1 MSDIP
6 SSVRAYLK
14 TVSAVSTAFGER
26 IFVLKV
32 PDGATYPFAVIRTVA
47 DSPNYTQDGEST
59 RNTIIQIDVYDDSI
73 SDAYINVD
81 KIRAALT
88 GYSGTMGS
96 HTVGAIF
103 VREGQDQWMSDAR
116 HFKVFNQY
124 VINWTVT

>member
-14 TVSAVSTAFGER
+14 TKSAVYTAFGDR

-32 PDGATYPFAVIRTVA
+32 PDGASYPFAVIRTVA
-47 DSPNYTQDGEST
+47 DSPFYTQDGEAT
-59 RNTIIQIDVYDDSI
+59 RNTIIQIDVFDDSI
-73 SDAYINVD
+73 ADAYTNVD
-81 KIRAALT
+81 KIRTALT

-96 HTVGAIF
+96 HTVGAVF
-103 VREGQDQWMSDAR
+103 VREGQDLWMADAR

-124 VINWTVT
+124 EINWTVT

>member
-6 SSVRAYLK
+6 SSIRTYLK

-32 PDGATYPFAVIRTVA
+32 PDGASYPFAVIRKVA
-47 DSPNYTQDGEST
+47 DSPSYTQDGEST
-59 RNTIIQIDVYDDSI
+59 RVTIIQIDVYDDSI
-73 SDAYINVD
+73 SDAYTNVD

-88 GYSGTMGS
+88 GHSGTMGG
-96 HTVGAIF
+96 HTVGAVF
-103 VREGQDQWMSDAR
+103 VREGQDQWMTDAR

-124 VINWTVT
+124 VVNWTV